1 MRLNNKKRLRRGDK
15 YIHSLH
21 KYCHYYCYMYLG
33 VISNRINTYVNLINQ
48 FDNSQVGIFEG
59 TNTMSSALSLLQ
71 RNNHTQIESIPDW
84 KHDVMTVYPSSDI
97 CSHFNYIPCYF
108 FS

>member
-1 MRLNNKKRLRRGDK
+1 MF
-15 YIHSLH
+15 Y
-21 KYCHYYCYMYLG
+21 
-33 VISNRINTYVNLINQ
+33 Q

-84 KHDVMTVYPSSDI
+84 KYDVMTVLFVIQP
-97 CSHFNYIPCYF
+97 HYF
-108 FS
+108 LVT